1 MAKLF
6 ESGNSQA
13 IRLPKANRLPGKK
26 VDLKR
31 MDKGIAHRR
40 TRRQSKPHPADAQS
54 QRLQARVGTQGG
66 RLDEES

>member
-1 MAKLF
+1 MERPNYL
-6 ESGNSQA
+6 
-13 IRLPKANRLPGKK
+13 KAAAAYRLPGKK
-26 VDLKR
+26 VDLTR